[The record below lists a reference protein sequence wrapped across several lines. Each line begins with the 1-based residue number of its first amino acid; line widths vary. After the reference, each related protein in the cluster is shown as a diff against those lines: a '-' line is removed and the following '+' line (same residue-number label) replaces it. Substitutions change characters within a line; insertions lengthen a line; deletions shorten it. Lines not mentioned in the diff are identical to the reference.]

1 MLPQKYVTFKAD
13 GSKETGEFNTNTW
26 LKLFQGI
33 VGGWIEPV
41 YLEKFGLVMWGNEEA
56 RLLNHTNSEGVVVEG
71 LPFNAHATAIVRDG
85 FFPNPTIDMLGDVAF
100 TSIKTTSAGNT
111 YGVSDEQLQMLMAYE
126 TKANDSGSREVFWS
140 VSSVD

>member
-13 GSKETGEFNTNTW
+13 GTKETGTFDSNSW

-33 VGGWIEPV
+33 VGGYIEPV

-56 RLLNHTNSEGVVVEG
+56 RLLNHTNSEGRVVDG
-71 LPFNAHATAIVRDG
+71 LPFNAHATAIVRDNH
-85 FFPNPTIDMLGDVAF
+85 FPIPTIDMLGDVAF
-100 TSIKTTSAGNT
+100 TSIKTTKSGNT

-126 TKANDSGSREVFWS
+126 TKANDSGSREIFWS
-140 VSSVD
+140 VSSVE

>member
-13 GSKETGEFNTNTW
+13 GTKETGEFNTNTW

-41 YLEKFGLVMWGNEEA
+41 YLEKFGLIMWGNEEA

-71 LPFNAHATAIVRDG
+71 LPFNSYATAIVRDG

>member
-13 GSKETGEFNTNTW
+13 GTKETATFDTNSW

-33 VGGWIEPV
+33 VGGYIEPV

-56 RLLNHTNSEGVVVEG
+56 RLLNHTNSEGVIVEG
-71 LPFNAHATAIVRDG
+71 LPFNPHATAIVRDNH
-85 FFPNPTIDMLGDVAF
+85 FPIPTIDMLGDVAF
-100 TSIKTTSAGNT
+100 TSIKTTKSGNT